1 MKNIKNKIKERA
13 LSHFSRWAVDWMG
26 VPYGLTP
33 APIYSIA
40 SSRKQ
45 SAKAVWVKRFGTAIS
60 SRNDLFMSRLAA
72 VSPATCDA
80 ECDDLKTRR
89 NDRERFNT
97 GYNDSKMQI
106 T

>member
-1 MKNIKNKIKERA
+1 MSQ
-13 LSHFSRWAVDWMG
+13 LAV
-26 VPYGLTP
+26 
-33 APIYSIA
+33 
-40 SSRKQ
+40 
-45 SAKAVWVKRFGTAIS
+45 
-60 SRNDLFMSRLAA
+60 
-72 VSPATCDA
+72 VSPATCDG